1 MRFSRRAQAAIS
13 VQRAGG
19 RVVDEQR
26 RLAQLGRRL
35 DQLLP
40 VVAREK
46 AAAELV
52 GVDPALRA
60 EHALGQFEPG
70 HFQAHEQRRHV
81 GLDGHVLGDVR
92 GQGGLAHARPGG
104 QHDELRIVQPAGQI
118 VEVL

>member
-1 MRFSRRAQAAIS
+1 MQ
-13 VQRAGG
+13 VRAGVSSMNSG
-19 RVVDEQR
+19 ALLS
-26 RLAQLGRRL
+26 LAEASTSFV
-35 DQLLP
+35 P

-92 GQGGLAHARPGG
+92 GQGRLAHARPGG
-104 QHDELRIVQPAGQI
+104 QHDELRIVQPAGQV
-118 VEVL
+118 VEVV